1 MPKMVFL
8 TVPEFVLMPASMLEA
23 WADRVHQEVPELE
36 VVVVDSGVTD
46 PRPELADA
54 DAVFGGL
61 TPELLASAGRLRWL
75 QAPAASPP
83 AGFFFPELV
92 AHPVVVTNLRGVY
105 RANLANH
112 VMAMVLSFARG
123 LPWFAAKQ
131 AERDWHG
138 WDRSVSEAGIKDLGA
153 CTALIVGVGEVGSE
167 VARRCRVFDMRLIGV
182 DARPSELSAAVDE
195 LHGPDELD
203 RLLPEAD
210 FVVLTVPHT
219 PDTVGLMDAKRLAR
233 MKSTAILINV
243 GRGVTVR
250 LDDLVAAL
258 DAGVIAGA
266 GLDVSEIE
274 PLPPDHPLWLQRNV
288 IITPHVAGFGADTD
302 PEREEL
308 IVDNCRRFARGLPL
322 RNVVDKAK
330 WF

>member
-1 MPKMVFL
+1 MVFL
-8 TVPEFVLMPASMLEA
+8 PLEEFVLMPVSMLRA
-23 WADRVHQEVPELE
+23 WGARVSDEVPGLD
-36 VVVVDSGVTD
+36 VVVVDAGAD
-46 PRPELADA
+46 PHSELADA

-61 TPELLASAGRLRWL
+61 TPELLRAAPHLRWL

-92 AHPVVVTNLRGVY
+92 EHPVVVTNLRGVY

-112 VMAMVLSFARG
+112 VMAFVLSFARG

-131 AERDWHG
+131 VQKEWHG
-138 WDRSVSEAGIKDLGA
+138 WDRSSEAGIKDLGA
-153 CTALIVGVGEVGSE
+153 CTALIVGVGEVGAE
-167 VARRCRVFDMRLIGV
+167 VARRCRAFDMRVIGV
-182 DARPSELSAAVDE
+182 DARPSELSAGVDE
-195 LHGPDELD
+195 LHAPDELD
-203 RLLPEAD
+203 RLLPDAD

-219 PDTVGLMDAKRLAR
+219 PETVGMMNTARLTR
-233 MKSTAILINV
+233 MKPSAVLINV

-250 LDDLVAAL
+250 LDDLVSAL

-266 GLDVSEIE
+266 ALDVFELE
-274 PLPPDHPLWLQRNV
+274 PLPADHPLWTRPNV
-288 IITPHVAGFGADTD
+288 IVTPHVAGFGQDTD

-308 IVDNCRRFARGLPL
+308 IVDNCRRFVDGRPL
-322 RNVVDKAK
+322 RNVVDKAM

>member
-1 MPKMVFL
+1 
-8 TVPEFVLMPASMLEA
+8 
-23 WADRVHQEVPELE
+23 
-36 VVVVDSGVTD
+36 
-46 PRPELADA
+46 
-54 DAVFGGL
+54 
-61 TPELLASAGRLRWL
+61 
-75 QAPAASPP
+75 
-83 AGFFFPELV
+83 
-92 AHPVVVTNLRGVY
+92 
-105 RANLANH
+105 
-112 VMAMVLSFARG
+112 
-123 LPWFAAKQ
+123 
-131 AERDWHG
+131 
-138 WDRSVSEAGIKDLGA
+138 
-153 CTALIVGVGEVGSE
+153 
-167 VARRCRVFDMRLIGV
+167 MRLIGV